1 MNKEIRLIYLDF
13 KLIIMEIEDSKEI
26 YKAALLYITSNNRK
40 YDKAEIIVSL
50 KSISET
56 FSNIFDYEKPIIK
69 LLKDNELISSY
80 YLLISLI
87 INSIV
92 DKIWILLDILENNK
106 IPNNNNTLTKIESIF
121 NLTDHLQKNI
131 EYIFICIEREY
142 YKNGKK

>member
-50 KSISET
+50 KLISET

-106 IPNNNNTLTKIESIF
+106 IPNNNTLTKIESIF

>member
-40 YDKAEIIVSL
+40 YDKVEIIVSL

>member
-50 KSISET
+50 KLISET

-106 IPNNNNTLTKIESIF
+106 IPNNNTLTKIESIF

-142 YKNGKK
+142 YKNRKK

>member
-40 YDKAEIIVSL
+40 YDKTQIIVSL

-69 LLKDNELISSY
+69 LLKDNELIPSY

-106 IPNNNNTLTKIESIF
+106 IPDNNTLTKIENIF

-131 EYIFICIEREY
+131 EYIFICIEQEH

>member
-50 KSISET
+50 KLISET

-106 IPNNNNTLTKIESIF
+106 IPNNNTLTKIESIF

-131 EYIFICIEREY
+131 EYIFICIERE
-142 YKNGKK
+142 

>member
-40 YDKAEIIVSL
+40 YDKTEIIVSL

-106 IPNNNNTLTKIESIF
+106 IPDNNTLTKIESIF
-121 NLTDHLQKNI
+121 NLTNHLQKNI
-131 EYIFICIEREY
+131 EYIFICIEQEY
-142 YKNGKK
+142 YKNG

>member
-106 IPNNNNTLTKIESIF
+106 IPNNNTLTKIESIF

>member
-56 FSNIFDYEKPIIK
+56 FSNIFDYEKTIIN

-92 DKIWILLDILENNK
+92 DKIWILLDILQNNK
-106 IPNNNNTLTKIESIF
+106 ITDNNVLTKIENIF

-131 EYIFICIEREY
+131 EYIFICIEQEY